1 MNLLFEIGLE
11 ELPAIYIKNAINDLE
26 KLFSNELKNNR
37 INFDNIKKFST
48 PRRLALLVENVADK
62 QKDLDELKL
71 GPSYNL
77 CYNNGVETE
86 ILKKFIVSQK
96 SNIED
101 IIEIENEKGKYVAIK
116 RYEKGRSTKEILPD
130 IFEAVLRKI
139 TFEKNMKW
147 SDKSFRFIRPIKW
160 ILSLL
165 GNEII
170 NFEFEGIKSSNVTKG
185 MRIIGSQNIIIENID
200 NYEKQLRDN
209 FVIVN
214 RDERKNEIIK
224 SINENCDDDNEK
236 TIIKDFLLEEIVD
249 LVEYPY
255 AIKGKFDSKFLEL
268 PEEIITITMETHQRY
283 FPVRTKDG
291 KLSNSFVLIRNGKEY
306 SDVVKKGNE
315 KVIIPRLKDAEFFFL
330 EDLKRPF
337 IENLEKLKKVIF
349 QKDMGTIYD
358 KIERMHLISDFF
370 IEKLN
375 LVEYK
380 DSIHETITLSKLDLV
395 SNVISEKEFT
405 KLQGY
410 MGSIYALKQGYSENV
425 SKGIREHYLPLNSN
439 DKLETI
445 EGKITSISDKLDT
458 FVGCFLVDIIPTSSK
473 DPFAIRRACMG
484 IVNIL
489 KDLKANVNYI
499 EMIDEVIKIF
509 GNNKKILNE
518 NNKNKIIVLFED
530 RLLSSFDKENK
541 NNNIKLFIKNDKNI
555 LSLLEKNDTSF
566 DLSEVVSIIKR
577 VKNIILK
584 NENTDVDLEL
594 FENIYE
600 NNLYEFILKLENI
613 NNFNEFIQ
621 ELVNNKECISD
632 YFVNVMINSE
642 NENIKNNRI
651 NLLTKLYLIV
661 SKYILID

>member
-11 ELPAIYIKNAINDLE
+11 ELPAIYIKSAIDDLE

-48 PRRLALLVENVADK
+48 PRRLALLVENIDDK

-77 CYNNGVETE
+77 CYNNGIETE
-86 ILKKFIVSQK
+86 ILKKFVASQK
-96 SNIED
+96 SNLEDVIEVD
-101 IIEIENEKGKYVAIK
+101 NEKGKYVAIK
-116 RYEKGRSTKEILPD
+116 KYEKGRYTKEILPE
-130 IFEAVLRKI
+130 IFELVLRKI

-165 GNEII
+165 DSEIVD
-170 NFEFEGIKSSNVTKG
+170 FEFEGIKSSNTTKG
-185 MRIIGSQNIIIENID
+185 MRIIGSQNIVVENID

-209 FVIVN
+209 YVIAN
-214 RDERKNEIIK
+214 RDERKKEIIK

-255 AIKGKFDSKFLEL
+255 AIKGSFDSKFLEL

-375 LVEYK
+375 LVEFK
-380 DSIHETITLSKLDLV
+380 ESIHQTITLSKLDLV

-425 SKGIREHYLPLNSN
+425 SKGIREHYLPLSSN

-473 DPFAIRRACMG
+473 DPFSIRRACMG

-489 KDLKANVNYI
+489 KDLRANVNYV
-499 EMIDEVIKIF
+499 EMIDEIIKIF
-509 GNNKKILNE
+509 GNSKKILNE
-518 NNKNKIIVLFED
+518 NNRNKIIALFED
-530 RLLSSFDKENK
+530 RLISSFDKEDK
-541 NNNIKLFIKNDKNI
+541 NNNIRLFMKNDKNI
-555 LSLLEKNDTSF
+555 LSLLEKNNTYF
-566 DLSEVVSIIKR
+566 DLSEVESIIKR

-594 FENIYE
+594 FENTYE